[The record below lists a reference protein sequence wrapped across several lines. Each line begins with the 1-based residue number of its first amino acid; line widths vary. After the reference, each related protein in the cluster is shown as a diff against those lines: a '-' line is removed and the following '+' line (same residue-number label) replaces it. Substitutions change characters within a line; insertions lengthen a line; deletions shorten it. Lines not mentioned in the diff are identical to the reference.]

1 MIWLLIAAWL
11 ILSVPVAVVVGR
23 AIRGADEREVL
34 GADADV
40 QRALGRAVERWAG
53 EEQP

>member
-11 ILSVPVAVVVGR
+11 ILSVPVALVIGR

-34 GADADV
+34 GRDADV
-40 QRALGRAVERWAG
+40 LSALGRAVER
-53 EEQP
+53 